1 MALSPEASTKK
12 FGKFV
17 DHLHEK
23 QYISSQ
29 QRDDSKRWYNK
40 FLNDV
45 VEAKKES
52 FSIFDSNVIHVDQ
65 FLGTFLNDTKEVK
78 SLRLICKFVFTLPH

>member
-29 QRDDSKRWYNK
+29 QRDDSKSWYNK

-45 VEAKKES
+45 VEANKES
-52 FSIFDSNVIHVDQ
+52 FSSFDSNVIHEDQ